1 MFANIFR
8 YIADIFAGIAEKM
21 FLEPSPIFCRE
32 YTFFRMPHETRDPI
46 GYRPCYAK
54 FVTCHKAMEMQ
65 IL

>member
-1 MFANIFR
+1 MFTNLEKMNILCIFFMFANIFR

-46 GYRPCYAK
+46 G
-54 FVTCHKAMEMQ
+54 
-65 IL
+65 